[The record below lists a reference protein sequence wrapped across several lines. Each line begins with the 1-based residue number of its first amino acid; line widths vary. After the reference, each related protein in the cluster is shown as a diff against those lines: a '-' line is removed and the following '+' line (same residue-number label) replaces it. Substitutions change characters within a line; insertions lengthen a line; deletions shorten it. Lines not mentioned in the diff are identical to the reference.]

1 MTNQEI
7 CIWLTTIKGIGNKKI
22 KYLLDYFH
30 TPYNI
35 YKGERKEFGEISGIS
50 KNDIDNIFQAKE
62 EAYIIKNVKNY
73 IKEFE
78 RRNIRYID
86 CFSAEYPSKLK
97 EVYDYPMGIYV
108 RGCLPDENKP
118 VVAVVGAR
126 NCSEYGKGLAHKFA
140 SELASMGVG
149 IISGLARGIDLAAHR
164 GALEQGG
171 MTYGVLGC
179 GIDRCYPAEN
189 VETFMGCISN
199 GGMISEYGPG
209 VLPMAGNFPMR
220 NRIISGLADVVLVV
234 EAKKKSGSLITADMA
249 LDQGKGVLAIPGR
262 ITDVLSEGCNNLIY
276 NGATMVLS
284 VMDVVREL
292 ENYGYFLKA
301 SDSEVDKIK
310 NITLET
316 YEKIVYDVVC
326 LIPKTIKDIMDDCN
340 LEYQIVV
347 ETLIKLELMDV
358 IVQTSRGYYARVMDN

>member
-30 TPYNI
+30 NPHNI
-35 YKGERKEFGEISGIS
+35 YKGERKEFAQIAGLSE
-50 KNDIDNIFQAKE
+50 NDIDNIFLAKE
-62 EAYIIKNVKNY
+62 EKYISKNVRNY
-73 IKEFE
+73 IKELE

-86 CFSAEYPSKLK
+86 YFNTEYPSKLK
-97 EVYDYPMGIYV
+97 DIYDYPIGLYV
-108 RGCLPDENKP
+108 RGSLPEEKQP
-118 VVAVVGAR
+118 IVAVVGAR
-126 NCSEYGKGLAHKFA
+126 NCSEYGKKLAYRFA

-149 IISGLARGIDLAAHR
+149 IISGLARGIDLAAHS
-164 GALEQGG
+164 GTLAQGG

-179 GIDRCYPAEN
+179 GIDRCYPPEN

-199 GGMISEYGPG
+199 GGVISEYGPG
-209 VLPMAGNFPMR
+209 VLPIAGNFPMR
-220 NRIISGLADVVLVV
+220 NRIISGLADAVLVV

-292 ENYGYFLKA
+292 ENHGYFMKG
-301 SDSEVDKIK
+301 SNPEVDKIK

-326 LIPKTIKDIMDDCN
+326 LIPKTTKEIMDDCN
-340 LEYQIVV
+340 LEYQVVV
-347 ETLIKLELMDV
+347 EALVKLELMDV
-358 IVQTSRGYYARVMDN
+358 IVQTSRGYYARVSG